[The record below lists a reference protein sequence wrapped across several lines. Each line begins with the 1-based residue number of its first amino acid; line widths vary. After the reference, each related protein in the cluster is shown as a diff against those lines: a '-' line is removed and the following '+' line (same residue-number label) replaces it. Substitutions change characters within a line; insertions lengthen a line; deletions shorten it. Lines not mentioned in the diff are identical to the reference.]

1 MFFNT
6 MSEIHFLYL
15 STNDMWVPVTTARR
29 VLRLPI
35 DKWLQICR
43 VDVNILNKQLWT
55 ADKGWSSS
63 LRVVP
68 DANDALP

>member
-1 MFFNT
+1 
-6 MSEIHFLYL
+6 
-15 STNDMWVPVTTARR
+15 MWVPVTTARR

-68 DANDALP
+68 DAKDALP